1 MNAVGKSIPRTD
13 ALAKVRG
20 QARFAGDH
28 AMPDALHMRIL
39 FAGRPHATI
48 ESIRIQ
54 DAQSKPGVAAIFTG
68 ADVPKNRYGLVI
80 PDQQVLCTDIV
91 RFVGDQVAAV
101 VAETPDLADEALRA
115 IHVRYR
121 DLPVLDST
129 AAALQHGAPQIHSRY
144 PGNIMKS
151 IRIRRGNMAK
161 GFARAALIFEN
172 EYCTPAQEH
181 AYLEPEAG
189 LAYLDEQGCITVL
202 AAGQNPHDDQRQIA
216 EALGIPLEKIR
227 VKYGPVGGAFG
238 GREDVS
244 VQILLALAAWELGR
258 PVRIRWS
265 RAESI
270 IGHCK
275 RHAMT
280 IRHKWGV
287 DDRGRILAA
296 EVDITADAGAYAYT
310 SPLVLECLDSLC
322 VGPYEVPNVSMDGRM
337 VCTNN
342 IPSGAFR
349 GFGGPQ
355 VAFAAEQQAE
365 RLADRLGID
374 PVTMRLRNCLRDNSL
389 LPTQSSIPGKV
400 SLPALIEECA
410 RQIGFAPRGGTW
422 QYPEA
427 RAKNGMARGFGIS
440 AGLRHSGFGH
450 GFPEGSEARV
460 TLHGSASIERVEIHS
475 AAPNVGQ
482 GSHDAFRQI
491 AAQALGVPLEIVCF
505 EPSDTLIIGDSGGG
519 SASRLTFVAGNSVA
533 LAAARA
539 LEQWRA
545 ENRPASATAIWRPPA
560 TTAPDPE
567 TGECIDNF
575 TYSFAA
581 HGVEIDVD
589 LDTGEIRV
597 RRVVAV
603 HDVGR
608 AVNPAQAVGQIQ
620 GGVVQAHG
628 WTLLE
633 HFLTQGGQVLSDQ
646 LSTYLIPTSLDIPGQ
661 VDAILIEEPD
671 PNGPFGARGLGEIP
685 FVPLAPA
692 VISAIHH
699 AVGIWFDD
707 LPVLPERVLERL
719 TEDLGHQRAEREDT
733 PMMAS

>member
-1 MNAVGKSIPRTD
+1 MSVVGRSIPRSD
-13 ALAKVRG
+13 ALAKVNG
-20 QARFAGDH
+20 QARFADDH
-28 AMPDALHMRIL
+28 SMPDALHMRIL
-39 FAGRPHATI
+39 FSGRPHASI
-48 ESIRIQ
+48 EFLDIKNALSM
-54 DAQSKPGVAAIFTG
+54 PGVTAVLTG
-68 ADVPKNRYGLVI
+68 ADVPNNIYGLVI

-101 VAETPDLADEALRA
+101 VAETPDLAEKALRR
-115 IHVRYR
+115 IHVGYR
-121 DLPVLDST
+121 DLPAVDST
-129 AAALQHGAPQIHSRY
+129 ATALKPSASQIHPRY
-144 PGNIMKS
+144 PGNVMKS
-151 IRIRRGNMAK
+151 IRIRRGNTSE
-161 GFARAALIFEN
+161 GFARAALILEN
-172 EYCTPAQEH
+172 EYFTPAQEH

-189 LAYLDEQGCITVL
+189 LAYLDEHGCITVL

-216 EALGIPLEKIR
+216 EALAIPLEKVR

-244 VQILLALAAWELGR
+244 VQILLALAALRLGR

-265 RAESI
+265 RTESI

-287 DDRGRILAA
+287 DDGGRILAA
-296 EVDITADAGAYAYT
+296 EVDIIADAGPYAYT

-322 VGPYEVPNVSMDGRM
+322 VGPYDIPNVSMDGHM

-355 VAFAAEQQAE
+355 VAFAAEQQIE

-374 PVTMRLRNCLRDNSL
+374 PVTMRLRNCLRDGSL

-400 SLPALIEECA
+400 SLPRLIDKCA
-410 RQIGFAPRGGTW
+410 HQLGFRAQEGTW
-422 QYPEA
+422 QHPEVGVQNEVA
-427 RAKNGMARGFGIS
+427 HGYGIS
-440 AGLRHSGFGH
+440 AGMRHSGFGH
-450 GFPEGSEARV
+450 GFPEGSEARAI
-460 TLHGSASIERVEIHS
+460 LYGSGAIEQVVIHS

-491 AAQALGVPLEIVCF
+491 AAQALDVPLEIVRF
-505 EPSDTLIIGDSGGG
+505 DPSDTLAIGDSGGA
-519 SASRLTFVAGNSVA
+519 SASRLTYVAGNSVA
-533 LAAARA
+533 LAALAA
-539 LEQWRA
+539 LERWRA
-545 ENRPASATAIWRPPA
+545 EDRPASATATWHPPA

-567 TGECIDNF
+567 TGECVANF

-581 HGVEIDVD
+581 HGAEVEVD
-589 LDTGEIRV
+589 TETGEIRV

-608 AVNPAQAVGQIQ
+608 AVNPAQAKGQIQ
-620 GGVVQAHG
+620 GGVVQAYG

-633 HFLTQGGQVLSDQ
+633 NFLSQGGQVLSDQ
-646 LSTYLIPTSLDIPGQ
+646 LSTYLIPTSLDIPAV

-671 PNGPFGARGLGEIP
+671 PNGPFGVRGLGEIP
-685 FVPLAPA
+685 FVPLASA
-692 VISAIHH
+692 VTNAIHD
-699 AVGIWFDD
+699 ATGIWLDI
-707 LPVLPERVLERL
+707 LPVTPERMLEQLAERL
-719 TEDLGHQRAEREDT
+719 EQHQV
-733 PMMAS
+733 

>member
-1 MNAVGKSIPRTD
+1 MRVIGKPIRRTD
-13 ALAKVRG
+13 ALAKVKG
-20 QARFAGDH
+20 QARYAADQ

-39 FAGRPHATI
+39 FAGRPHARI
-48 ESIRIQ
+48 ESINIQ
-54 DAQSKPGVAAIFTG
+54 DALSMPGVVTVFTG
-68 ADVPKNRYGLVI
+68 ADIPNNQYGLFI
-80 PDQQVLCTDIV
+80 PDQSVLCTDVV

-101 VAETPDLADEALRA
+101 VAETPDLAYQALRQ
-115 IHVRYR
+115 IHVLYR
-121 DLPVLDST
+121 DLPVLDSI
-129 AAALQHGAPQIHSRY
+129 AAALQGGAPQIHPRY

-151 IRIRRGNMAK
+151 IRLRRGDVDK
-161 GFARAALIFEN
+161 GFSRAALIFEN
-172 EYCTPAQEH
+172 EYFTPAQEH

-189 LAYLDEQGCITVL
+189 LAYLDEQGCITVI

-244 VQILLALAAWELGR
+244 VQILLALAAWTLGR
-258 PVRIRWS
+258 PVTIKWS

-310 SPLVLECLDSLC
+310 SPSVLECLDSLC
-322 VGPYEVPNVSMDGRM
+322 VGPYDVPNVSMDGRM

-355 VAFAAEQQAE
+355 VAFAAEQQIE
-365 RLADRLGID
+365 RLAERLGID
-374 PVTMRLRNCLRDNSL
+374 PVAIRLRNCLRDDSL

-410 RQIGFAPRGGTW
+410 RQLGYRPHDGAW
-422 QYPEA
+422 QHPEVSA
-427 RAKNGMARGFGIS
+427 ENGMARGVGIS
-440 AGLRHSGFGH
+440 AGMRHSGFGH

-460 TLHGSASIERVEIHS
+460 TLHGSANIERVEIHS

-491 AAQALGVPLEIVCF
+491 AAQVLGVPLEIVCF
-505 EPSDTLIIGDSGGG
+505 VPSDTLTIGDSGGA

-533 LAAARA
+533 LAARSA
-539 LEQWRA
+539 LDEWMA
-545 ENRPASATAIWRPPA
+545 ENRPASVTAVWRPPA

-567 TGECIDNF
+567 TGKCIANF

-581 HGVEIDVD
+581 HGAEVDVD
-589 LDTGEIRV
+589 TETGEIRV

-608 AVNPAQAVGQIQ
+608 AVNPQQVIGQIQ
-620 GGVVQAHG
+620 GGVIQAHG

-633 HFLTQGGQVLSDQ
+633 NFLTQGGRVLSDQ
-646 LSTYLIPTSLDIPGQ
+646 FSTYLIPTSLDIPIQ
-661 VDAILIEEPD
+661 VDAILIEQPD
-671 PNGPFGARGLGEIP
+671 PVGPFGARGIGEIP

-692 VISAIHH
+692 LTSAIHD
-699 AVGIWFDD
+699 AIGIWFDD
-707 LPVLPERVLERL
+707 LPVLAERVLQRL
-719 TEDLGHQRAEREDT
+719 GEPLGRLSD
-733 PMMAS
+733 